1 MSNTMMG
8 LQLGFGALGA
18 ATDFLVA
25 SEQAKMRSNA
35 IKHNNAMRA
44 ISAGE
49 QLKALERKGTATKQA
64 AARAML
70 ADSIVNMQ
78 DRASA
83 EVSAAAAG
91 VAGGSVEAVMRDI
104 ERSALYQQGNRLDSH
119 ENAQRSIAQEKQNTR
134 LQSVMGDDISV
145 VAKPSLASSVLGL
158 GISAVGIYDQ
168 HQPEGQKTSNVL
180 DSLFE

>member
-1 MSNTMMG
+1 MSTYTMG
-8 LQLGFGALGA
+8 LQLGAGALGA

-25 SEQAKMRSNA
+25 SEQAKMRENA
-35 IKHNNAMRA
+35 RKHNNAMRA

-49 QLKALERKGTATKQA
+49 QVKALERKGTATKQA

-119 ENAQRSIAQEKQNTR
+119 ENAQRAIEQEKQNVR
-134 LQSVMGDDISV
+134 LQSVMGENVSV
-145 VAKPSLASSVLGL
+145 VGKPSLASSVLGL
-158 GISAVGIYDQ
+158 GISSIGIYDQ
-168 HQPEGQKTSNVL
+168 HQPEGQQTSDVL
-180 DSLFE
+180 ASLFK